1 MKKKIGIHW
10 FRYDLRTV
18 DNPSLNHL
26 SKNYDNVLGV
36 YIFDEVNSDPKLG
49 SASRVW
55 LNYSLEYLKKQL
67 NENLIILFRFTPWY
81 QTNSSYLVQLIY

>member
-10 FRYDLRTV
+10 FRNDLRTF

-26 SKNYDNVLGV
+26 SKNYDNVVGI

-49 SASRVW
+49 SASKVW

-67 NENLIILFRFTPWY
+67 NDPLNREVY
-81 QTNSSYLVQLIY
+81 Q